1 MNPHDDDDDWLDA
14 LAGRPRDGS
23 APATRHEA
31 ALLREAMRRWRPLA
45 QEAEPAADAEDALL
59 RAARGAGLLRRR
71 WCAGCAARWLR
82 WRARWGAGGPPPW
95 GWALAAAFG
104 IAVLLPLLRPGG
116 TPPADDPTVLRGSA
130 VDGVQLLR
138 DARPRERRDALAA
151 ELAALGATVRRY
163 ERLGRFGLDAE
174 WRAPLSPEVSG
185 QLARRGIV
193 RGADGSVRIEVEAA
207 P

>member
-1 MNPHDDDDDWLDA
+1 MNPRDDDDWLDA
-14 LAGRPRDGS
+14 LAGRPREGS
-23 APATRHEA
+23 APATLQEA

-45 QEAEPAADAEDALL
+45 QAEPAADAEAALL
-59 RAARGAGLLRRR
+59 QAAQRTGLLRRR
-71 WCAGCAARWLR
+71 WCPACAERWERWQRRLMSAGHPR
-82 WRARWGAGGPPPW
+82 PW
-95 GWALAAAFG
+95 AWALAAAFG
-104 IAVLLPLLRPGG
+104 IAVLLPLLRPPV
-116 TPPADDPTVLRGSA
+116 TPPADDPTVLRGSTA
-130 VDGVQLLR
+130 DGLQLLR
-138 DARPRERRDALAA
+138 DAKPRERRDALAA

-174 WRAPLSPEVSG
+174 WTSPPSPEVSV